1 MNRRSYSV
9 FEDNL
14 TFLSFEKRFGGK
26 KKNIREPSVCIK
38 SNVNATLD
46 AHFVCHY

>member
-14 TFLSFEKRFGGK
+14 TFLSFEKGFGGK
-26 KKNIREPSVCIK
+26 KKILENHLYVLK
-38 SNVNATLD
+38 AM
-46 AHFVCHY
+46 